1 MLHIYPLFAINKRKY
16 GFKAIKIDEFRQQTD
31 MLIVVTINHSFF
43 IHLKKYRLW
52 QRILPMKEKVQKWW
66 KSRQIPLSEPQR
78 VPGKK
83 TIQ

>member
-66 KSRQIPLSEPQR
+66 KSR
-78 VPGKK
+78 
-83 TIQ
+83 